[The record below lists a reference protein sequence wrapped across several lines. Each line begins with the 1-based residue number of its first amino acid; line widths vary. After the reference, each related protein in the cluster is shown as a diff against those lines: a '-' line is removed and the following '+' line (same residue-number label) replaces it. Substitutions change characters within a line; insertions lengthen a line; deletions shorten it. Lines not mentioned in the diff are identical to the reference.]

1 MYSDTDQASLGD
13 MFGIATQFSLYF
25 CTGFRRLLFGLT
37 FFHAVVQVRA
47 DMNDMMVA
55 RIVVAV

>member
-1 MYSDTDQASLGD
+1 
-13 MFGIATQFSLYF
+13 MFGIETQFSLYF

-47 DMNDMMVA
+47 DVNDVMVA
-55 RIVVAV
+55 RIVVVVVVVVVQL